1 MCHVRRSL
9 PKAQDRAV
17 LPGRGGGVPCA
28 WEAALHAVCSRTLPV
43 RTGGGSAVQRRR
55 RTVVGSWPWRA
66 AVAGDA
72 VRGGAG
78 CRARADVAVRAELVA
93 TPGCAPAA
101 NARTAV
107 GDGRTADRGRWG
119 VGGAGARADRD
130 AVGSGDHDRA
140 VGRAAGRSWQSRGAA
155 IVAVLETLA
164 CSATLGDR
172 MGAAGAVSDLWGPPR
187 PRLVA
192 RWEQTGKSW
201 LVVRAGSSEARE
213 QDAAG
218 SHRGRAPPATKA
230 PVGAVSGSATVGS

>member
-28 WEAALHAVCSRTLPV
+28 WEAALHAVCSRALSV

-93 TPGCAPAA
+93 TSGCAPAA
-101 NARTAV
+101 NPRTAV
-107 GDGRTADRGRWG
+107 GDGRSADRGRWG
-119 VGGAGARADRD
+119 VGGTGARADRN

-140 VGRAAGRSWQSRGAA
+140 VGRAPLGAQLAEPRSSDRGGAGERWRAARRWGIAWVRLARSAICGGRRARG
-155 IVAVLETLA
+155 
-164 CSATLGDR
+164 
-172 MGAAGAVSDLWGPPR
+172 W
-187 PRLVA
+187 
-192 RWEQTGKSW
+192 W
-201 LVVRAGSSEARE
+201 RAGSRPARAGWWSGPAVPKRGNRTLP
-213 QDAAG
+213 AAIG
-218 SHRGRAPPATKA
+218 DGHRRPRKRPFEPSRAALR
-230 PVGAVSGSATVGS
+230 